1 MSSIF
6 IYLHLSSFIFLFSAA
21 KVQQQKGTDNHPFL
35 FGKEILRRRQSRS
48 IRLDG
53 LSEVIAEAYP
63 EANLRE
69 VLEVVQAHVHINCGL
84 DADMVV
90 EIEAIA
96 DLGCDV
102 EVVGLCIR
110 TYMLVLEAAAEEQSI
125 LLHVITSGN
134 TQVDAVVTWQVFPTE
149 LTEHHPTVGN
159 EETAYSLQP
168 KTEVFGL
175 AVAEA

>member
-1 MSSIF
+1 MSSVF
-6 IYLHLSSFIFLFSAA
+6 IYLHLSSFIFLFSDA

-48 IRLDG
+48 IRLVG

-69 VLEVVQAHVHINCGL
+69 VLEVVKAHVNINCGL

-110 TYMLVLEAAAEEQSI
+110 TYMLILETAAEEQAI

-149 LTEHHPTVGN
+149 LTENHPTVGN
-159 EETAYSLQP
+159 EEATYSLQP
-168 KTEVFGL
+168 KAEVFGL
-175 AVAEA
+175 AIAEA